1 MMFELTCHLIA
12 LIVRA
17 FALPIVRNGVWAWA
31 KLYTSVAPADERDD
45 RRRQI
50 RSDLHDEAE
59 DSKSDG
65 YTPAE
70 TAVRISLRMLR
81 GVPDDLAWMKSFVVP
96 TIARKLTEWGDASG
110 GMRAPEWL
118 VKSVAM
124 LGFVNIM
131 YWASGEYDAWSD
143 VMFVNAAAP
152 VFLAIAPQLDRPLMQ
167 RAVNAFTIVVVAVA
181 IVASLWVWFAFRL
194 YDEPV
199 LVRSLSQCAL
209 VFVPP
214 ALILIAHGWMRRIE
228 VFNDPTWPTG
238 AVGAVIIA
246 VSLILSGHVGLNA
259 GFLLAVWAALAA
271 ALLFMAS
278 VLGGCLL
285 AAAAVCHAGTKAY
298 AAGLKVVAAG
308 FRNLM

>member
-1 MMFELTCHLIA
+1 MMFEAVCQLIA

-17 FALPIVRNGVWAWA
+17 FALPVVRNGAWAWT

-50 RSDLHDEAE
+50 LSHLADEE
-59 DSKSDG
+59 TDSELAG
-65 YTPAE
+65 YVPAE
-70 TAVRISLRMLR
+70 TAVQILFETLR
-81 GVPDDLAWMKSFVVP
+81 GVPDDLAWSRPFVVP
-96 TIARKLTEWGDASG
+96 TVAGKLTEWSDASG

-124 LGFVNIM
+124 LGFVNIL
-131 YWASGEYDAWSD
+131 YWGSGEYGAWSD
-143 VMFVNAAAP
+143 VMFVNVAAL
-152 VFLAIAPQLDRPLMQ
+152 VVLAIVPQLDRPLVH
-167 RAVNAFTIVVVAVA
+167 RAMHAFTIVVVAVA

-214 ALILIAHGWMRRIE
+214 VLILSAHGWMRRIE
-228 VFNDPTWPTG
+228 VFKDPTWPTG

-271 ALLFMAS
+271 GLLFMAS

-308 FRNLM
+308 FRNRM